1 MSTTPKTPQRTSA
14 PPNFRNVP
22 RKVRSLAKLPRGKR
36 MAVVKGQDT
45 GRVMDIYHNV
55 LTVSWPWFFIQLGAA
70 FIVVN
75 LIFAIL
81 YTMDRNGII
90 NARPGSFAD
99 AFFFSVQTLG
109 TLGYGAM
116 APRTLY
122 TNLLVTA
129 ESFTGILT
137 ISLFTGIIF
146 ARFSRP
152 FARVLF
158 SKVAVVVPFDGVPTL
173 MFRVANQRGEAI
185 IDASVTV
192 TLARQHTTLEGVTM
206 RRFQEL
212 KLMRSNSSLFA
223 LSWTVM
229 HPIDQ
234 DSPLYGLTPED
245 MDAQD
250 MEIVVMLNGLD
261 EILAD
266 RIYARHAYWW
276 DEIVWNRRFV
286 DVISLTSGG
295 HRLVDLTLFHDTIEI
310 QQEIADEA

>member
-1 MSTTPKTPQRTSA
+1 MSTPEENFSRIRRLPPQI
-14 PPNFRNVP
+14 
-22 RKVRSLAKLPRGKR
+22 RSVAKLPRGKR
-36 MAVVKGQDT
+36 IAVMKGQDK
-45 GRVMDIYHNV
+45 GRFLDFYHNI
-55 LTVSWPWFFIQLGAA
+55 LITSWPVFFAQLAA
-70 FIVVN
+70 LFLIVN
-75 LIFAIL
+75 LIFAML
-81 YTMDRNGII
+81 YVVDRGGIA

-109 TLGYGAM
+109 TLGYGVM

-122 TNLLVTA
+122 ANLLVTV

-152 FARVLF
+152 FARVVF
-158 SKVAVVVPFDGVPTL
+158 SKVAVVAPFDGVPTL
-173 MFRVANQRGEAI
+173 MFRTANQRGEAI
-185 IDASVTV
+185 MDASIVV
-192 TLARQHTTLEGVTM
+192 TLARQYTTLEGVTM

-212 KLMRSNSSLFA
+212 KLMRSNNSLFA

-245 MDAQD
+245 MDALD
-250 MEIVVMLNGLD
+250 MEIIVMLNGLD

-266 RIYARHAYWW
+266 RIYARHAYWA

-286 DVISLTSGG
+286 DVISVTPAG
-295 HRLVDLTLFHDTIEI
+295 HRMVDLTQFHDTIDILGET
-310 QQEIADEA
+310 

>member
-1 MSTTPKTPQRTSA
+1 MTSPQEPLSPRRL
-14 PPNFRNVP
+14 PRN
-22 RKVRSLAKLPRGKR
+22 RRSLARLPRGMR
-36 MAVVKGQDT
+36 MAVVKGQDR
-45 GRVMDIYHNV
+45 GRFMDFYHNV
-55 LTVSWPWFFIQLGAA
+55 LIASWPVFFAELAGA

-75 LIFAIL
+75 LVFAML
-81 YTMDRNGII
+81 YVIDRNGIV
-90 NARPGSFAD
+90 NARPGSFQD

-122 TNLLVTA
+122 TNLLVTV

-137 ISLFTGIIF
+137 IALFTGIIF

-152 FARVLF
+152 FARVVF
-158 SKVAVVVPFDGVPTL
+158 SRIAVITPFDGVPTL
-173 MFRVANQRGEAI
+173 MFRTANQRGEAI
-185 IDASVTV
+185 IDASVVV

-212 KLMRSNSSLFA
+212 KLLRSNSSLFA

-234 DSPLYGLTPED
+234 DSPLYGLTRED
-245 MDAQD
+245 MLAQD

-266 RIYARHAYWW
+266 RIYARHAYWA
-276 DEIVWNRRFV
+276 DEIVWNQRFV
-286 DVISLTSGG
+286 DVISVSDAG
-295 HRLVDLTLFHDTIEI
+295 HRVVDLTQFHDTTRS
-310 QQEIADEA
+310 

>member
-1 MSTTPKTPQRTSA
+1 MSTAPKTPQRTPA

-22 RKVRSLAKLPRGKR
+22 RQARSLARLPRGKR
-36 MAVVKGQDT
+36 MAVVKGQDS
-45 GRVMDIYHNV
+45 GRFMDIYHNV
-55 LTVSWPWFFIQLGAA
+55 LTASWPWFFVQLGMA
-70 FIVVN
+70 FLVIN

-81 YTMDRNGII
+81 YAVDRNGII
-90 NARPGSFAD
+90 NSRPGSFAD

-122 TNLLVTA
+122 TNLLVTV
-129 ESFTGILT
+129 ESFSGILT
-137 ISLFTGIIF
+137 IALFTGIIF

-158 SKVAVVVPFDGVPTL
+158 SNVAVVAPFDGVPTL

-212 KLMRSNSSLFA
+212 QLMRSNSSLFA

-229 HPIDQ
+229 HPINRAR
-234 DSPLYGLTPED
+234 PLYGLTPED
-245 MDAQD
+245 MDRQD

-266 RIYARHAYWW
+266 RIYARHAYWA

-286 DVISLTSGG
+286 DVISLTRSG
-295 HRLVDLTLFHDTIEI
+295 HRLVDLTLFHDTVDMV
-310 QQEIADEA
+310 DEV

>member
-1 MSTTPKTPQRTSA
+1 MNGEPSEPPPVLSPGQLPPQI
-14 PPNFRNVP
+14 
-22 RKVRSLAKLPRGKR
+22 RSVAKLPRGKR
-36 MAVVKGQDT
+36 IAVVKGQDN
-45 GRVMDIYHNV
+45 GRFMDFYHNI
-55 LTVSWPWFFIQLGAA
+55 LTASWPLFFAQLAAA
-70 FIVVN
+70 FVVVN
-75 LIFAIL
+75 LIFASFYVI
-81 YTMDRNGII
+81 DRGGIV
-90 NARPGSFAD
+90 NARAGSFLD

-122 TNLLVTA
+122 ANLLVTV

-137 ISLFTGIIF
+137 IALFTGIIF

-152 FARVLF
+152 FARVVF
-158 SKVAVVVPFDGVPTL
+158 SRIAVVAPFDGVPTL
-173 MFRVANQRGEAI
+173 MFRTANQRGDAI
-185 IDASVTV
+185 MDASVVV
-192 TLARQHTTLEGVTM
+192 TLARQYTSLEGVTM

-212 KLMRSNSSLFA
+212 KLMRSSNSLFA

-234 DSPLYGLTPED
+234 DSPLYGLTAQD

-250 MEIVVMLNGLD
+250 MELIVMLNGLD

-266 RIYARHAYWW
+266 RIYARHAYWA

-286 DVISLTSGG
+286 DVISATPSGE
-295 HRLVDLTLFHDTIEI
+295 RMVDLTRFHDTKDI
-310 QQEIADEA
+310 

>member
-1 MSTTPKTPQRTSA
+1 MSADAPRPDPIKTIRKLPPQ
-14 PPNFRNVP
+14 
-22 RKVRSLAKLPRGKR
+22 KRSLARLPRGKR
-36 MAVVKGQDT
+36 MAVVKGQDK
-45 GRVMDIYHNV
+45 GRFMDFYHNI
-55 LTVSWPWFFIQLGAA
+55 LTASWPLFFAQLAAA

-75 LIFAIL
+75 LIFAML
-81 YTMDRNGII
+81 YVIDRGGIV
-90 NARPGSFAD
+90 NARAGSFQD

-137 ISLFTGIIF
+137 IALFTGIIF

-152 FARVLF
+152 FARVVF
-158 SKVAVVVPFDGVPTL
+158 SKVAVVTPFDGVPTL
-173 MFRVANQRGEAI
+173 MFRAANQRGEAI
-185 IDASVTV
+185 IDASVMV
-192 TLARQHTTLEGVTM
+192 NLARQHTTVEGITM

-212 KLMRSNSSLFA
+212 KLTRSNSSLFA
-223 LSWTVM
+223 LSWTIM

-245 MDAQD
+245 MDAAD
-250 MEIVVMLNGLD
+250 MEIVIMLNGLD

-266 RIYARHAYWW
+266 RIYARHAYWA

-286 DVISLTSGG
+286 DVISVTPGG
-295 HRLVDLTLFHDTIEI
+295 TRMVDLTQFHDTIEI
-310 QQEIADEA
+310 

>member
-1 MSTTPKTPQRTSA
+1 MSDKPENIPGIR
-14 PPNFRNVP
+14 RMP
-22 RKVRSLAKLPRGKR
+22 RQIRSLAKLPRGKR
-36 MAVVKGQDT
+36 MAVVKGQDN
-45 GRVMDIYHNV
+45 GRFMDFYHNI
-55 LTVSWPWFFIQLGAA
+55 LIASWPWFFAQLAGA

-75 LIFAIL
+75 LVFAMFYVI
-81 YTMDRNGII
+81 DRGGIV
-90 NARPGSFAD
+90 NARPGSYLD

-122 TNLLVTA
+122 TNLLVTV

-137 ISLFTGIIF
+137 IALFTGIIF

-152 FARVLF
+152 FARVVF
-158 SKVAVVVPFDGVPTL
+158 SKIAVVTPFDGVPTL
-173 MFRVANQRGEAI
+173 MFRTANQRGEAI
-185 IDASVTV
+185 MDASVVV
-192 TLARQHTTLEGVTM
+192 TLARQHTSLEGVTM
-206 RRFQEL
+206 RRFHEL
-212 KLMRSNSSLFA
+212 KLMRSNNSLFA

-245 MDAQD
+245 MEAQD
-250 MEIVVMLNGLD
+250 MEIIVMLNGLD

-266 RIYARHAYWW
+266 RIYARHAYWA

-286 DVISLTSGG
+286 DVISVTPAG
-295 HRLVDLTLFHDTIEI
+295 HRMVDLTQFHDTIEI
-310 QQEIADEA
+310 

>member
-1 MSTTPKTPQRTSA
+1 MSDLQKTNPP
-14 PPNFRNVP
+14 PPNFRQVP
-22 RKVRSLAKLPRGKR
+22 RQVRSLAKLPRGKR
-36 MAVVKGQDT
+36 MAVVKGQDR
-45 GRVMDIYHNV
+45 GRFMDFYHNL
-55 LTVSWPWFFIQLGAA
+55 LTVSWPWFFFQLAAA
-70 FIVVN
+70 FTVIN
-75 LIFAIL
+75 LIFAMF
-81 YTMDRNGII
+81 YAVDRNGIV

-137 ISLFTGIIF
+137 IALFTGIIF

-158 SKVAVVVPFDGVPTL
+158 SKVAVVTPFDGVPTL

-185 IDASVTV
+185 IDASVVV
-192 TLARQHTTLEGVTM
+192 TLARQHTTLEGITM

-212 KLMRSNSSLFA
+212 KLMRSSSSLFA

-234 DSPLYGLTPED
+234 DSPLYGLTPQD
-245 MDAQD
+245 MEAQD

-286 DVISLTSGG
+286 DVISLTQSG
-295 HRLVDLTLFHDTIEI
+295 HRMVDLTLFHDTLEI
-310 QQEIADEA
+310 PGRIGDEV

>member
-1 MSTTPKTPQRTSA
+1 MSSVLPPEPPMIRRVPPQI
-14 PPNFRNVP
+14 
-22 RKVRSLAKLPRGKR
+22 RSLAKLPRGKR
-36 MAVVKGQDT
+36 LAVVKGQDN
-45 GRVMDIYHNV
+45 GRFMDFYHNI
-55 LTVSWPWFFIQLGAA
+55 LIASWPLFFLQLAAA

-75 LIFAIL
+75 LIFAAF
-81 YTMDRNGII
+81 YVVDRGGIV
-90 NARPGSFAD
+90 NARAGSYLD

-122 TNLLVTA
+122 TNLLVTV

-137 ISLFTGIIF
+137 IALFTGIIF

-152 FARVLF
+152 FARVVF
-158 SKVAVVVPFDGVPTL
+158 SKVAVVAPFDGVPTL
-173 MFRVANQRGEAI
+173 MFRTANQRGEAI
-185 IDASVTV
+185 MDASVVV
-192 TLARQHTTLEGVTM
+192 TLARQHTSLEGVTM

-212 KLMRSNSSLFA
+212 KLMRSSNSLFA

-234 DSPLYGLTPED
+234 DSPLYGLTAED
-245 MDAQD
+245 MEAQD
-250 MEIVVMLNGLD
+250 MEIIVMLNGLD

-266 RIYARHAYWW
+266 RIYARHAYWA

-286 DVISLTSGG
+286 DVISVTPSGD
-295 HRLVDLTLFHDTIEI
+295 RMVDLTLFHDTK
-310 QQEIADEA
+310 DV

>member
-1 MSTTPKTPQRTSA
+1 
-14 PPNFRNVP
+14 
-22 RKVRSLAKLPRGKR
+22 
-36 MAVVKGQDT
+36 MAVVKGQDR
-45 GRVMDIYHNV
+45 GRFLDFYHNI
-55 LTVSWPWFFIQLGAA
+55 LTVSWPWFFARLAAA
-70 FIVVN
+70 FIIVN
-75 LIFAIL
+75 LIFAML
-81 YTMDRNGII
+81 YVIDRGGIAH
-90 NARPGSFAD
+90 ARAGSFAD

-109 TLGYGAM
+109 TLGYGDM

-122 TNLLVTA
+122 TNLLVTV
-129 ESFTGILT
+129 ESFSGILT
-137 ISLFTGIIF
+137 IALFTGVIF

-158 SKVAVVVPFDGVPTL
+158 SNVAVVAPFDGVPTL

-185 IDASVTV
+185 IDAGVTV
-192 TLARQHTTLEGVTM
+192 SLARQHTSVEGITM

-212 KLMRSNSSLFA
+212 KLARSSSSLFA

-229 HPIDQ
+229 HLIDQ

-266 RIYARHAYWW
+266 RIYARHAYWA
-276 DEIVWNRRFV
+276 DEIIWNRRFV
-286 DVISLTSGG
+286 DVISLTPSGN
-295 HRLVDLTLFHDTIEI
+295 RLVDLTRFHDTCDI
-310 QQEIADEA
+310 

>member
-1 MSTTPKTPQRTSA
+1 MTPPQNTPL
-14 PPNFRNVP
+14 NFRNVP
-22 RKVRSLAKLPRGKR
+22 RQARSLAKLPRGKR
-36 MAVVKGQDT
+36 MAVVKGQDS
-45 GRVMDIYHNV
+45 GRFMDIYHHV
-55 LTVSWPWFFIQLGAA
+55 LTASWPWFFVQLGMA
-70 FIVVN
+70 FLVIN
-75 LIFAIL
+75 LVFAML
-81 YTMDRNGII
+81 YAVDRNGII

-122 TNLLVTA
+122 TNLLVTV

-137 ISLFTGIIF
+137 IALFTGIIF

-158 SKVAVVVPFDGVPTL
+158 SNVAVVAPFDGVPTL

-245 MDAQD
+245 MDRQD

-266 RIYARHAYWW
+266 RIYARHAYWA

-286 DVISLTSGG
+286 DVISLTHSG
-295 HRLVDLTLFHDTIEI
+295 HRLVDLTLFHDTVDMVDEI
-310 QQEIADEA
+310 